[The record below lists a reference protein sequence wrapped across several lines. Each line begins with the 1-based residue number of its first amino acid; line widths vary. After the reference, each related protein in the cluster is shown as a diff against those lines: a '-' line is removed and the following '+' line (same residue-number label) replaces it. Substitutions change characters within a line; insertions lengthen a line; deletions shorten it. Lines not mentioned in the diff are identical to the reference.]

1 MNDNP
6 LKAMGLVSAVGVD
19 LALCM
24 WAGYKGGTLLDE
36 KIGTEMVWSLV
47 GLIIGLLTGI
57 FTVILL
63 IKRFTGDGSNV

>member
-24 WAGYKGGTLLDE
+24 WLGYKGGTVLDV
-36 KIGTEMVWSLV
+36 KFGTDMVWSLV
-47 GLIIGLLTGI
+47 GLMIGLLTGI

-63 IKRFTGDGSNV
+63 IKRVTGDENNV